1 MVSVQIRFSIAS
13 VTNNHKIAFPSISTG
28 IYHFP
33 LEEAARIAVGTA
45 RSFAEE
51 YPDKLAIIKCVL
63 FDDDTYS
70 VYSSVIGMDANG
82 K

>member
-13 VTNNHKIAFPSISTG
+13 VNNNHKIAFPSISTG

-45 RSFAEE
+45 RSFIEE
-51 YPDKLAIIKCVL
+51 HPGKLDVIKWVL
-63 FDDDTYS
+63 FDDNTYS
-70 VYSSVIGMDANG
+70 VYSDVIDSAVND
-82 K
+82 